1 MNRERRKE
9 IEEIRGK
16 LAELW
21 DRLDAV
27 RAEEEE
33 AYNNLPQSI
42 QDSERGETML
52 TGLQALEDALD
63 CIDDAKD
70 ALAEAVGE

>member
-16 LAELW
+16 LGKLW

-27 RAEEEE
+27 RTEEEE
-33 AYNNLPQSI
+33 AYDNLPQSI

-52 TGLQALEDALD
+52 TGLQACEDALD
-63 CIDDAKD
+63 RIDDAKD
-70 ALAEAVGE
+70 ALAEALGE

>member
-21 DRLDAV
+21 DRLDGV

-33 AYNNLPQSI
+33 AYDNLPQSI

-63 CIDDAKD
+63 RIDNAKD
-70 ALAEAVGE
+70 ALDEAVGE

>member
-9 IEEIRGK
+9 IEEIRGQ

-21 DRLDAV
+21 DRLDTV

-33 AYNNLPQSI
+33 AYDNLPQSI
-42 QDSERGETML
+42 QDSERGETTL
-52 TGLQALEDALD
+52 TGLQELEDALD
-63 CIDDAKD
+63 LIDNAKD
-70 ALAEAVGE
+70 ALDEAVGE